1 MTVSCPTPTAIEA
14 VALSLFAI
22 PTVFTTAAS
31 ECLKHLEFCPEKKKK
46 IKNVKADLAYY
57 LRFPQPL
64 SFLTTEDLIW
74 ERLCVCILFVDIF
87 YVVIL
92 AITP

>member
-14 VALSLFAI
+14 VALSLFGI

-46 IKNVKADLAYY
+46 KLKMLKLTLLITYVFLSLY
-57 LRFPQPL
+57 L
-64 SFLTTEDLIW
+64 S
-74 ERLCVCILFVDIF
+74 
-87 YVVIL
+87 
-92 AITP
+92 